1 MARTIR
7 SGGIPDGRPHFE
19 PRRSGDPR
27 HHTSLATWRS
37 LTRGVPRKVRRKRYG
52 DVLCAGDWADEAVR
66 KRENSRASRLAD
78 TEAVR
83 LGLAEL
89 DEWDC
94 FGSNSDDEYPDDDY
108 LAWRIRAEDEFY
120 ARNPDIE
127 RYRECWPAGVVI
139 RDKRPVRL
147 FPAVGEGFRLGLST
161 RPTPLKWNLDMDK
174 SKATSPAWE
183 RPTAK
188 YYDVVST
195 IIAEKAVIDRMP
207 SDKSPWQWRV
217 TLRDERVI
225 GDIQIFSHTFAD
237 LINTLAEAVEGGLRS
252 RMES

>member
-37 LTRGVPRKVRRKRYG
+37 LTRGVPRKIRRKRYG

-94 FGSNSDDEYPDDDY
+94 FGSGSEDEYPDDDY
-108 LAWRIRAEDEFY
+108 LAWRLRDENEFY
-120 ARNPDIE
+120 ARNPDI
-127 RYRECWPAGVVI
+127 
-139 RDKRPVRL
+139 
-147 FPAVGEGFRLGLST
+147 
-161 RPTPLKWNLDMDK
+161 
-174 SKATSPAWE
+174 E

-225 GDIQIFSHTFAD
+225 GDIQIFSNSYAGLID
-237 LINTLAEAVEGGLRS
+237 LLAEAVEGGLRS
-252 RMES
+252 GMES